1 MTIQCDEITCQRVGT
16 LAAYGWTDAAI
27 ADALL
32 LTLDQ
37 IAWAKTTDQ
46 FRGNFTRYSAERM
59 EKAVTVAEGWDHLEE
74 KSIERIAQALEY
86 NVDPRFALQVARVAN
101 QAHRRTEGRGDRV
114 IDASKSDA
122 PKVIQLSM
130 NVNFISQK
138 TNGENATLDITARQP
153 GVLPRRQADVPTPQ
167 AVSNLLAP
175 AREKLKIKEAEF
187 LEGLDFKMAENE

>member
-37 IAWAKTTDQ
+37 IAWAKTTEA
-46 FRGNFTRYSAERM
+46 FKGNFVRYSAERI
-59 EKAVTVAEGWDHLEE
+59 EKAVTVAEGWDYLEE
-74 KSIERIAQALEY
+74 KAIERLGQAIEY
-86 NVDPRFALQVARVAN
+86 NADPRFALQVARVAN

-114 IDASKSDA
+114 IDAGKPDQ
-122 PKVIQLSM
+122 PKVIQLTL
-130 NVNFISQK
+130 NANFITQRQ
-138 TNGENATLDITARQP
+138 NGDTATLDITARSTK
-153 GVLPRRQADVPTPQ
+153 VLPRRQADVPTPQ

-175 AREKLKIKEAEF
+175 AREAVKIKGAEY